1 MRIRCFLLSVLFCV
15 AGLSAQDVITK
26 TDGTKL
32 DAKVEEITDTS
43 IRYRKASN
51 PTGPIY
57 NIPISS
63 VASILYQNGTTEKF
77 TSDTNVAQ
85 PIYTKPQLSPSVSDE
100 ELLKMSVYNPQELY
114 AKAKMYRKI
123 GWIGGGVILGTG
135 IALGI
140 TAWAYNP
147 EDDGTLNFIY
157 GAGPGLGAAAIW
169 CLGWNLGAK
178 SLIKK
183 ARMAEIYSA
192 TIIGD
197 EICRFGDKS
206 LIAGVNVMGN
216 QMTRTHGL
224 GLSLS
229 LNF

>member
-1 MRIRCFLLSVLFCV
+1 M
-15 AGLSAQDVITK
+15 GLSAQDVITK

-32 DAKVEEITDTS
+32 DAKVEEITETT

-51 PTGPIY
+51 PTGPVY

-77 TSDTNVAQ
+77 TSYTTAAQ
-85 PIYTKPQLSPSVSDE
+85 PNYAKPQLSPAVSDYK
-100 ELLKMSVYNPQELY
+100 LLQMYSDTPQALY
-114 AKAKMYRKI
+114 AKAKKHRRI
-123 GWIGGGVILGTG
+123 GWIGGGAMLGTTIIIG
-135 IALGI
+135 GVL
-140 TAWAYNP
+140 
-147 EDDGTLNFIY
+147 
-157 GAGPGLGAAAIW
+157 AGMCDAGVLFPLCVAPGLVGGAIW
-169 CLGWNLGAK
+169 CLGWNLSAN
-178 SLIKK
+178 SLVKK
-183 ARMAEIYSA
+183 AQMAEMYSSM
-192 TIIGD
+192 IIEN

-206 LIAGVNVMGN
+206 LTAGVNLMGN

>member
-1 MRIRCFLLSVLFCV
+1 M
-15 AGLSAQDVITK
+15 GLSAQDVITK

-32 DAKVEEITDTS
+32 DAKVEEITETT

-51 PTGPIY
+51 PTGPVY

-77 TSDTNVAQ
+77 SSDTSPQ
-85 PIYTKPQLSPSVSDE
+85 PTYINKSSAFTINDYQL
-100 ELLKMSVYNPQELY
+100 LQMSANYVNPAELY
-114 AKAKMYRKI
+114 AKAKKHRKI
-123 GWIGGGVILGTG
+123 GWIGGGVMLGSMIVVG
-135 IALGI
+135 SVYLAID
-140 TAWAYNP
+140 P
-147 EDDGTLNFIY
+147 DDDGVAYFAACI
-157 GAGPGLGAAAIW
+157 GSGLVGGGIW
-169 CLGWNLGAK
+169 CLGWNLSAK
-178 SLIKK
+178 SLINK
-183 ARMAEIYSA
+183 ARTAEIYSA
-192 TIIGD
+192 TIIGN

-206 LIAGVNVMGN
+206 LMAGVNVMGN